1 MYDDLWFSFSC
12 HTCARSFRE
21 MSRLGRQRRWASV
34 GTTDWFRQELMT
46 DETWGTVL
54 ETLRDQLGANTFS
67 NWIEPLSFSDVTD
80 GVATFHVPTNFM
92 GNYVAQNYSEQIVY
106 LMNRSGAEVSRAKFA
121 VAQKS
126 AAQRPNL
133 RLPNNRLRILPLS
146 PVRRLMHVSPSTP
159 LLSASQTS
167 LPMPPRSVLPKAG
180 RLRLTRCF
188 FMVALAWARPT
199 SCTRSHMNCRR
210 RSRSERSLSLCRT
223 IHVPL

>member
-126 AAQRPNL
+126 A
-133 RLPNNRLRILPLS
+133 LPN
-146 PVRRLMHVSPSTP
+146 V
-159 LLSASQTS
+159 QTYD
-167 LPMPPRSVLPKAG
+167 
-180 RLRLTRCF
+180 
-188 FMVALAWARPT
+188 
-199 SCTRSHMNCRR
+199 
-210 RSRSERSLSLCRT
+210 CRT
-223 IHVPL
+223 TACEYCRCPRCAA